1 MRRILQAEMLCV
13 TGALLK
19 DFLRRAGQTFKSR
32 SWPTKPAEKDH
43 NVGVMVV
50 RILQERVR
58 GHQRLVGR
66 DSADAL
72 L

>member
-32 SWPTKPAEKDH
+32 SWPTKPAEKN

-58 GHQRLVGR
+58 GHQCLVGG
-66 DSADAL
+66 DGADAL